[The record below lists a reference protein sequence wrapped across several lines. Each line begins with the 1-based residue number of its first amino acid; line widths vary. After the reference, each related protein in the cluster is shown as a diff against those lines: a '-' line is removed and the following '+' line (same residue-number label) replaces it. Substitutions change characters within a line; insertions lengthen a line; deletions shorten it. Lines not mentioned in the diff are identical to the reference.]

1 VSQQTDLKMRALNA
15 GLWVTAVLSEAAEKV
30 ALRLEDANSWFCDR
44 AADYHYMTFGPGY
57 KPIWDEVARFRAM
70 SPTVQGEV
78 TAAANAVA
86 EEINKFFA
94 TNPRPPR

>member
-1 VSQQTDLKMRALNA
+1 MSQQTDLKLRALNA
-15 GLWVTAVLSEAAEKV
+15 GMWVTAVLSEAAEKV
-30 ALRLEDANSWFCDR
+30 ALRLEDANSWFSDR
-44 AADYHYMTFGPGY
+44 AADYHDITFGPGH

-70 SPTVQGEV
+70 SPMAQGEI

-94 TNPRPPR
+94 TVPRPPQ